1 MTIYVANTGEI
12 KCYSGDSGNIQFK
25 GIPTDK
31 NYQCYFSVKEAKTNN
46 IIFEVMRESNQQDM
60 ISFDISAEETKKL
73 KVSNGASYNIYYYG
87 LKICDP
93 ETKLEDTLI
102 PMVKLDENNN
112 PIFAKPTKFIVY
124 PMYVEGLND
133 GGTDTE

>member
-25 GIPTDK
+25 GIPTDR

-46 IIFEVMRESNQQDM
+46 IIFELMIESNQQDT
-60 ISFDISAEETKKL
+60 ISFDISAEETQKL
-73 KVSNGASYNIYYYG
+73 KVNAGLSYNIFYYG

-93 ETKLEDTLI
+93 ETGLEDTLI
-102 PMVKLDENNN
+102 PSVKLDDNNN
-112 PIFAKPTKFIVY
+112 PIFAKPAKFIVY
-124 PMYVEGLND
+124 PMYVEGLKD
-133 GGTDTE
+133 GGTDTK